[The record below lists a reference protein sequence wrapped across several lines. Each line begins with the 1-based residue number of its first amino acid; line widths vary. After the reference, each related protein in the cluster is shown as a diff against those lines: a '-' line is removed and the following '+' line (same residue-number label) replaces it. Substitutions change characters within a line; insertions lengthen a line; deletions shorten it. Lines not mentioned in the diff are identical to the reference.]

1 MSDQIFE
8 NTEPAGSPS
17 YETFED
23 FLASAD
29 EPVKSLYKKHTDG
42 LNSAL
47 EKERAGRKD
56 LEKQLKELLPKA
68 EKGSA
73 LELELAEKVRLL
85 EETDKKY
92 AEVERRAKF
101 AEEAGQPNIR
111 CVNVKAAYALATVEN
126 MFKEDGSPMWDAI
139 RKTAPELFKLGS
151 TDAGSTGK
159 RALDNDIN
167 SALRSAA
174 FGR

>member
-1 MSDQIFE
+1 MSEQIFE
-8 NTEPAGSPS
+8 NTDTKETPS

-23 FLASAD
+23 FLASVD
-29 EPVKSLYKKHTDG
+29 EPIKALYKKHTDG

-47 EKERAGRKD
+47 EKERNGRKD
-56 LEKQLKELLPKA
+56 LERQLKDLLPKA

-73 LELELAEKVRLL
+73 LEQELAEKVRLL

-92 AEVERRAKF
+92 AEVERRARF
-101 AEEAGQPNIR
+101 VEEAGQANIK
-111 CVNVKAAYALATVEN
+111 CTNTKAAYALAVVEN
-126 MFKEDGSPMWDAI
+126 LFKEDGSPKWDDLKKI
-139 RKTAPELFKLGS
+139 APELFKVSS

-167 SALRSAA
+167 AALRSAA

>member
-1 MSDQIFE
+1 MSEQIFE
-8 NTEPAGSPS
+8 NTDQKETPS

-23 FLASAD
+23 FLASVD
-29 EPVKSLYKKHTDG
+29 EPIKILYKKHTDG
-42 LNSAL
+42 LSSAL
-47 EKERAGRKD
+47 EKERSGRKD

-73 LELELAEKVRLL
+73 LEQELAEKVRLL

-101 AEEAGQPNIR
+101 AEEAGQSNVK
-111 CVNVKAAYALATVEN
+111 CVNIKAAYALATVEN
-126 MFKEDGSPMWDAI
+126 LFKEDGSPKWDDLKKI
-139 RKTAPELFKLGS
+139 APELFKIGS

-167 SALRSAA
+167 SALRNAA

>member
-1 MSDQIFE
+1 MSDQVFE
-8 NTEPAGSPS
+8 NTEKTESHS

-23 FLASAD
+23 FLASVD
-29 EPVKSLYKKHTDG
+29 EPVKVLYKKHTDG
-42 LNSAL
+42 LSSAL
-47 EKERAGRKD
+47 EKERSGRKE

-73 LELELAEKVRLL
+73 LEQELAEKVRLL

-101 AEEAGQPNIR
+101 AEEAGQSNVK
-111 CVNVKAAYALATVEN
+111 CVNIKAAYALATVEN
-126 MFKEDGSPMWDAI
+126 LFKEDGSPKWDDLKKI
-139 RKTAPELFKLGS
+139 APELFKIGS

-167 SALRSAA
+167 SALRNAA